1 MCVICVCAGK
11 GIPGDGGHGVTD
23 MTIDFA
29 DVEAYAAHLREHGR
43 KESTI
48 SEVEDELR
56 RMKRLLNEGGRTA
69 SLDDIGIDDVRYLIA
84 AFGAVKDNTVAQ
96 RIRILSR
103 YSIWSGGT
111 DWGKKLDI
119 LYNREEP
126 DRVWID
132 LKQFG
137 TLYKAAGPT
146 DRMILVLGAFLGLR
160 RAEMSKLKDDDIDL
174 KARKMTVHGKGHGS
188 QGLVVRMTIPPE
200 VAMEIER
207 YRREKAERG
216 IAPTG
221 MLLQSDIHTKSE
233 GLSPGCISARIS
245 ELGKSCGIHVTPHA
259 LRRLYATT
267 LVHEVGADLETV
279 RELMRHA
286 NIATTLKCYVKPD
299 PRKQVA
305 ASATLMS
312 IMTGAIESF

>member
-1 MCVICVCAGK
+1 MCVCAEK
-11 GIPGDGGHGVTD
+11 GIPGMGD
-23 MTIDFA
+23 MGCAKMTLDYA
-29 DVEAYAAHLREHGR
+29 DVEAYASHLKEHGR
-43 KESTI
+43 KDSTI
-48 SEVEDELR
+48 LTDAGDLKL
-56 RMKRLLNEGGRTA
+56 MKRLLHEAGRTS
-69 SLDDIGIDDVRYLIA
+69 SLDDITIDDVRYLIA
-84 AFGAVKDNTVAQ
+84 AFGDVKDNTVAQ

-103 YSIWSGGT
+103 YSIWRGGT

-160 RAEMSKLKDDDIDL
+160 RAEMCKLRDDDIDL
-174 KARKMTVHGKGHGS
+174 KARKVTVHGKGHGE
-188 QGLVVRMTIPPE
+188 QGLVVRMPIPPE
-200 VAMEIER
+200 VAAEIER

-216 IAPTG
+216 IPPSG
-221 MLLQSDIHTKSE
+221 FLLQSDVLTRTPS
-233 GLSPGCISARIS
+233 LCPGSISARVS
-245 ELGKSCGIHVTPHA
+245 ELGKKCDIKVTPHS

-279 RELMRHA
+279 KELMRHA
-286 NIATTLKCYVKPD
+286 NISTTLKCYVKPD
-299 PRKQVA
+299 PRKQMA

-312 IMTGAIESF
+312 IMADAIESF

>member
-1 MCVICVCAGK
+1 MGDMGCAK
-11 GIPGDGGHGVTD
+11 
-23 MTIDFA
+23 MTLDYA
-29 DVEAYAAHLREHGR
+29 DVEAYATHLKEHGR

-48 SEVEDELR
+48 RTDSGELR
-56 RMKRLLNEGGRTA
+56 RMKRLLHEAGRTS
-69 SLDDIGIDDVRYLIA
+69 SLDDITIDDVRFLIA
-84 AFGAVKDNTVAQ
+84 AFGEVKDNTIAQ

-103 YSIWSGGT
+103 YSIWRGGT

-137 TLYKAAGPT
+137 TLYKAASPT
-146 DRMILVLGAFLGLR
+146 DRMILVLGGFLGLR
-160 RAEMSKLKDDDIDL
+160 RAEMCRLKDEDIDL
-174 KARKMTVHGKGHGS
+174 KARKVTVHGKGHGE
-188 QGLVVRMTIPPE
+188 QGLVVRMNIPPE
-200 VAMEIER
+200 VATEIER

-216 IAPTG
+216 IPPTG
-221 MLLQSDIHTKSE
+221 FLLQSDAITRTP
-233 GLSPGCISARIS
+233 GLCPGSISGRIA
-245 ELGKSCGIHVTPHA
+245 ELGKRCGIKVTPHA

-279 RELMRHA
+279 KELMRHA
-286 NIATTLKCYVKPD
+286 NISTTLKCYVKPD
-299 PRKQVA
+299 PRKQMA

-312 IMTGAIESF
+312 IMSDAIESF

>member
-1 MCVICVCAGK
+1 
-11 GIPGDGGHGVTD
+11 
-23 MTIDFA
+23 MTLDYA

-48 SEVEDELR
+48 RSDTGELR
-56 RMKRLLNEGGRTA
+56 RMKRILHEGGRTT
-69 SLDDIGIDDVRYLIA
+69 SLDDLTIEDVRYIIA
-84 AFGAVKDNTVAQ
+84 ASGTVKDNTIAQ
-96 RIRILSR
+96 RIRVLSR
-103 YSIWSGGT
+103 YSIWRGGT

-126 DRVWID
+126 DRVWIN
-132 LKQFG
+132 LAQFG
-137 TLYKAAGPT
+137 KLYKAAGPT

-160 RAEMSKLKDDDIDL
+160 RAEMCKLQDSDIDL
-174 KARKMTVHGKGHGS
+174 KARTVIVHGKGHGES
-188 QGLVVRMTIPPE
+188 GLVVRMNIPPE
-200 VAMEIER
+200 VATEIER
-207 YRREKAERG
+207 YRHEKAERG

-221 MLLQSDIHTKSE
+221 FLLQSDVLTRTPS
-233 GLSPGCISARIS
+233 LCPGSISARIAA
-245 ELGKSCGIHVTPHA
+245 LGEACDVRVTPHS

-286 NIATTLKCYVKPD
+286 NISTTLKCYVKPD
-299 PRKQVA
+299 PRKQIA

-312 IMTGAIESF
+312 IMAGAIESF